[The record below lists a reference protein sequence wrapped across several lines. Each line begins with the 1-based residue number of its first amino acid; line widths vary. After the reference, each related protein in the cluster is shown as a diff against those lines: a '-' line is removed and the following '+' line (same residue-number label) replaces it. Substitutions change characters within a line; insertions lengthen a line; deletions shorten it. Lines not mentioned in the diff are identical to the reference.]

1 MEYRH
6 EIKYLISLGEAE
18 FLATR
23 LRLTLSQDPHAVKNG
38 GTYFIRS
45 LYFDTPFEKAVG
57 DKYRIRIYDMSDK
70 VIKFERKHKNGQFI
84 GKKSLPI
91 TRQQCEAILAGEYG
105 FLLHRQEDFAA
116 ELYAALRTEG
126 WRPRVLVDY
135 DREPFIF
142 PLEDV
147 RITIDR
153 NIRTGLRCTDLFNP
167 HAPTFP
173 ATEFENGCILEVKFN
188 KYLPGYVR
196 SLLQVNAAE
205 HTAASKY
212 LYCRQFD
219 F

>member
-1 MEYRH
+1 M
-6 EIKYLISLGEAE
+6 
-18 FLATR
+18 
-23 LRLTLSQDPHAVKNG
+23 KNG

-57 DKYRIRIYDMSDK
+57 EKADGVEFRDKYRIRIYDMSDK

-84 GKKSLPI
+84 GKKSLLI
-91 TRQQCEAILAGEYG
+91 TRQQCDAILAGEYR

-126 WRPRVLVDY
+126 WRPKVLVDY
-135 DREPFIF
+135 DREPFVF

-147 RITIDR
+147 RVTIDR
-153 NIRTGLRCTDLFNP
+153 NIRTGLRCTDLFDP
-167 HAPTFP
+167 HTPTFP
-173 ATEFENGCILEVKFN
+173 ATEFPDACILEVKFN
-188 KYLPGYVR
+188 KYLPSYVR
-196 SLLQVNAAE
+196 SLLQVNAAS

>member
-1 MEYRH
+1 MRRH
-6 EIKYLISLGEAE
+6 PG
-18 FLATR
+18 
-23 LRLTLSQDPHAVKNG
+23 
-38 GTYFIRS
+38 
-45 LYFDTPFEKAVG
+45 
-57 DKYRIRIYDMSDK
+57 
-70 VIKFERKHKNGQFI
+70 
-84 GKKSLPI
+84 
-91 TRQQCEAILAGEYG
+91 GEYG

-153 NIRTGLRCTDLFNP
+153 NIRTGMRCTELFDP
-167 HAPTFP
+167 HTPTFP
-173 ATEFENGCILEVKFN
+173 ATDFANGCILEVKFN
-188 KYLPGYVR
+188 RYLPSYVR
-196 SLLQVNAAE
+196 SLIQVNAAS

>member
-1 MEYRH
+1 
-6 EIKYLISLGEAE
+6 
-18 FLATR
+18 
-23 LRLTLSQDPHAVKNG
+23 
-38 GTYFIRS
+38 
-45 LYFDTPFEKAVG
+45 
-57 DKYRIRIYDMSDK
+57 
-70 VIKFERKHKNGQFI
+70 

-116 ELYAALRTEG
+116 ELYAALRIEG

-173 ATEFENGCILEVKFN
+173 ASSGSEAG
-188 KYLPGYVR
+188 PGGR
-196 SLLQVNAAE
+196 ASSSGAE
-205 HTAASKY
+205 TGSGGRASSSGASSAASAAAAPPGGEVLEIAEY
-212 LYCRQFD
+212 PAASNRRSPGGFFVSCRRI
-219 F
+219 

>member
-1 MEYRH
+1 MQWSMSFRRNKRY
-6 EIKYLISLGEAE
+6 IK
-18 FLATR
+18 
-23 LRLTLSQDPHAVKNG
+23 TLSQDPHAVKNG

-57 DKYRIRIYDMSDK
+57 EKADGVEFRDKYRIRIYDMSDK